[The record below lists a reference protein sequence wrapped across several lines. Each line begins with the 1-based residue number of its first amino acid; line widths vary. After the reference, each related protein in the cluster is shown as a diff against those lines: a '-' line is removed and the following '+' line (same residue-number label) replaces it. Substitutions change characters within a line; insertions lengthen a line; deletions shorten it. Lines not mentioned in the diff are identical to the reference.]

1 MDSLLFNLL
10 DEFLYRFATNEWIV
24 RDVVVERLD
33 LTAFSAT
40 VTGYGE
46 AFTLQKHTQ
55 GTEIKAIT
63 YSNMQIFVQGKRVT
77 SANDNQHAHG
87 PRRPS
92 ITETSVAQAE
102 AAAAAAAGR
111 ISVAALEPFPGEE
124 VAPPVEAQASGG
136 VILDDLDETPL
147 SAEQV
152 AQRGAHGADIYVIV
166 DI

>member
-33 LTAFSAT
+33 LAAFSAT
-40 VTGYGE
+40 VSGYGE

-63 YSNMQIFVQGKRVT
+63 YSNMQIFIKGKRVT
-77 SANDNQHAHG
+77 SDNDAAAEMHAHG
-87 PRRPS
+87 RRS
-92 ITETSVAQAE
+92 ITETSVASAE

-111 ISVAALEPFPGEE
+111 VCVDTLEPFPGEE
-124 VAPPVEAQASGG
+124 VAPPPEAQANVS
-136 VILDDLDETPL
+136 LDDLDESPL
-147 SAEQV
+147 SEEQIV
-152 AQRGAHGADIYVIV
+152 KRGAHGADIYVIV